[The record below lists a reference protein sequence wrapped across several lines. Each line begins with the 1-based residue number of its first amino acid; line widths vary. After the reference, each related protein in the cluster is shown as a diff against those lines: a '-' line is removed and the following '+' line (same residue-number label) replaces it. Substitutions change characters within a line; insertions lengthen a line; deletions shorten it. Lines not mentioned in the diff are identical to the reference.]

1 MFCHNCGRQVP
12 GGNRFC
18 QYCGSPVQQMNGGNP
33 QQNYSAGQNAGNPGG
48 AGTSAGYGGAG
59 QGNTGYNGAGGAPVY
74 KIPEYGNLGYGRPG
88 GMGRAVHQAART
100 RLIAI
105 GAAALCLIAVMVF
118 VLFFQSDKPEDTV
131 ARMEKALNNM
141 DMDAL
146 IDCFDEQTQDMY
158 SGALGVGSQ
167 LTGADL
173 GAWADLANGFGGF
186 MAGAGLTPE
195 YELEITDM
203 QYEGSDTCAVYVN
216 FHMSYQ
222 GEQSTEEIV
231 LPMAKV
237 GRKWAVSAAALQDIL

>member
-141 DMDAL
+141 EWML
-146 IDCFDEQTQDMY
+146 
-158 SGALGVGSQ
+158 
-167 LTGADL
+167 
-173 GAWADLANGFGGF
+173 
-186 MAGAGLTPE
+186 
-195 YELEITDM
+195 
-203 QYEGSDTCAVYVN
+203 
-216 FHMSYQ
+216 
-222 GEQSTEEIV
+222 
-231 LPMAKV
+231 
-237 GRKWAVSAAALQDIL
+237 